1 MQWNPIVLSLMNKE
15 ILMYAVLLL
24 PQFQEDEG
32 RSQLMG
38 TYKTKEDAEARV
50 NQLVESSNGY
60 YRKSSFS
67 ILG

>member
-1 MQWNPIVLSLMNKE
+1 
-15 ILMYAVLLL
+15 MYAVLLL

-38 TYKTKEDAEARV
+38 TYKTKEDAEIRV
-50 NQLVESSNGY
+50 DQLVESSKGY
-60 YRKSSFS
+60 YRKSCFT